1 MGNPN
6 CCFMIVAVAF
16 FFSSQSPSGTVVYN
30 NIREL
35 DVIKEDLDLTQSEDT
50 FQFCIFEKFVLSFQ
64 SCSVRTILEKKEQKW
79 KG

>member
-6 CCFMIVAVAF
+6 CCLMIIAVAF
-16 FFSSQSPSGTVVYN
+16 FSPANRRGELWYT

-35 DVIKEDLDLTQSEDT
+35 DVIKEDLDLTRSEDT